1 MKQER
6 ARVEAV
12 RRGLLAEI
20 EGDEVS
26 SNEWA
31 KAAGISRLKLDKILW
46 NGRESEKRITTCY
59 HGLVVSIA
67 SPYLGKGLTL
77 KDLAQVTSLAN
88 ISICKNLIEFIIN
101 VIKNCAYIIICRK
114 VA

>member
-1 MKQER
+1 M
-6 ARVEAV
+6 EAV
-12 RRGLLAEI
+12 RRSLIAET
-20 EGDEVS
+20 EEDEVS

-31 KAAGISRLKLDKILW
+31 KAAGISRLRLDKILW

-77 KDLAQVTSLAN
+77 QDLAQVS
-88 ISICKNLIEFIIN
+88 
-101 VIKNCAYIIICRK
+101 
-114 VA
+114 